1 MCIPILLPSPQPP
14 GLIPKTSRG
23 FCRYLIIPSR
33 SLILSIQGKSNT
45 SAPPQPY
52 LSKLLDL
59 FVVDQTLK
67 KDVSACFYL
76 RALII
81 PRQLWVLSVRPPP
94 FSGKIGSLC
103 LSPSGRLPHPLK
115 SKIPVTSPCL
125 TGPPICFAEVF
136 LEATL
141 WKPSM
146 CSPSPH
152 FLGVLTKKISPG
164 TTTSVKLA
172 SAQALAGHQGGS
184 FDLPVSPQLLSMGCA
199 SPFFHM
205 NKEEILEACL
215 SCIDGFRSLAYFC
228 QDGVS

>member
-14 GLIPKTSRG
+14 GLIPKTSSG

-45 SAPPQPY
+45 SAPPQPC

-125 TGPPICFAEVF
+125 TGPPHLLRGGFPGSHP
-136 LEATL
+136 LEA
-141 WKPSM
+141 KYVQPIPSFPWSLDQKDFPRNHDLCQTGL
-146 CSPSPH
+146 CSGARWP
-152 FLGVLTKKISPG
+152 PG
-164 TTTSVKLA
+164 RV
-172 SAQALAGHQGGS
+172 
-184 FDLPVSPQLLSMGCA
+184 F
-199 SPFFHM
+199 
-205 NKEEILEACL
+205 
-215 SCIDGFRSLAYFC
+215 
-228 QDGVS
+228 